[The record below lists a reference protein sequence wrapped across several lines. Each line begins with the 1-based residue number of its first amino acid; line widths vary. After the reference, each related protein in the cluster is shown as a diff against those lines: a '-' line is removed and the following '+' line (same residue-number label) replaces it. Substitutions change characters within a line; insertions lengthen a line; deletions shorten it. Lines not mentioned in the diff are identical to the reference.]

1 MRVTAV
7 RASRS
12 LGLLAFGGLAVGAV
26 QAARGASLTV
36 EPRSWVLGI
45 VATLIGVR
53 VVAYAPSSGLGWLFL
68 TIGVSAGLSVSSGAL
83 PGTAAGWL
91 DAWVWWPSYALLP
104 ALLLVFP
111 TGRLVARRWWPVFVL
126 AVAGAVVTT
135 GSLAWAGWTD
145 PDVVTDEGRG
155 LRGLVLTAFVVGLG
169 LLAGCLLSGVLAVG
183 WRWWRSTGAER
194 RMTGWSLLAGLLLLA
209 ATVSEFAGARGVW
222 VAAVAALPAAA
233 VLAITRYG
241 LHDIDLLLHRSLLYG
256 LLTVAVLAVHAAAV
270 AGFSRLVPDAAEG
283 LAAAAAVLAVQPL
296 RSTAQ
301 RRVDRYVYGERS
313 APYQVLSGLNE
324 QLARPADPSE
334 VLSVIAGSVA
344 AALKLPWVGISIGSD
359 PVPTATHGRSRGW
372 PTTSLPLQHRG
383 QEVGALTVEARS
395 PEERFTRAELQ
406 LLDDLAAQ
414 TGPAV
419 SATLLAQ
426 DLQRARERL
435 VLAREEERRRLRRD
449 LHDGIGPA
457 LAGVRLQLTALRRR
471 LPSPDAAVL
480 DLVEAIAQ
488 DLQQSTSELRGIV
501 DDLRPPALDHGL
513 VAALEQ
519 VAHRLGGAAQ
529 VELATE
535 GDLEGLPAAT
545 EVAAYRIACEAMTN
559 VVKHAGAEHC
569 WVRLARGAGLDV
581 VVTDDGDGAVGVRQ
595 GGVGLGSMRERAEE
609 LGGSLEI
616 RPHHPKG
623 TCVHASLPA

>member
-1 MRVTAV
+1 V
-7 RASRS
+7 RASRA
-12 LGLLAFGGLAVGAV
+12 LALLAVGGLAVGAV
-26 QAARGASLTV
+26 QAARGVSLTV
-36 EPRSWVLGI
+36 EPRQWVLVV

-53 VVAYAPSSGLGWLFL
+53 VVAYAPASGLGWLFL
-68 TIGVSAGLSVSSGAL
+68 TIGLSAGLSVSSGAL
-83 PGTAAGWL
+83 PGAAAGWL

-111 TGRLVARRWWPVFVL
+111 TGRLVARRWWPVFGL
-126 AVAGAVVTT
+126 AVGGAVVTT
-135 GSLAWAGWTD
+135 GSLAWAGWSD
-145 PDVVTDEGRG
+145 PDVITDDGRG
-155 LRGLVLTAFVVGLG
+155 LSGPVLTAFVIGLSV
-169 LLAGCLLSGVLAVG
+169 LAGCLLSGVAAVG

-194 RMTGWSLLAGLLLLA
+194 RMTGWSLLAALLLLA

-256 LLTVAVLAVHAAAV
+256 VLTVLVLGVHAAAV
-270 AGFSRLVPDAAEG
+270 AGFSRLAPDAAEG
-283 LAAAAAVLAVQPL
+283 LAAVAAVLAVQPL

-301 RRVDRYVYGERS
+301 RRVDRYVYGERN

-324 QLARPADPSE
+324 QLTRPADPSE
-334 VLSVIAGSVA
+334 VLAVIASSVA
-344 AALKLPWVGISIGSD
+344 AALKLPWVAISIGHE
-359 PVPTATHGRSRGW
+359 PVPTVTHGRSRGW
-372 PTTSLPLQHRG
+372 PRTSLPLQHRG
-383 QEVGALTVEARS
+383 LQVGALTVEARS

-480 DLVEAIAQ
+480 GMVEAIAQ

-519 VAHRLGGAAQ
+519 VVSRLAGAVQ
-529 VELATE
+529 VELTTA

>member
-1 MRVTAV
+1 MACLG
-7 RASRS
+7 
-12 LGLLAFGGLAVGAV
+12 LGLLQLT
-26 QAARGASLTV
+26 RGVPITV
-36 EPRSWVLGI
+36 ELRQWLLAL

-53 VVAYAPSSGLGWLFL
+53 VVAYAPGSWLGWLFL
-68 TIGVSAGLSVSSGAL
+68 LVGLTAGMSVAAGAL
-83 PGTAAGWL
+83 TGSWAAWW
-91 DAWVWWPSYALLP
+91 DDWVWWPSYALLP
-104 ALLLVFP
+104 AVLLVFP
-111 TGRLVARRWWPVFVL
+111 TGRPASSRWAVVL
-126 AVAGAVVTT
+126 ALALAGALVSTT
-135 GSLAWAGWTD
+135 SLAWASWQD
-145 PDVVTDEGRG
+145 PGFLDSDGAS
-155 LRGLVLTAFVVGLG
+155 LRGVARLSLVTGFVTV
-169 LLAGCLLSGVLAVG
+169 AVAMAAGVLSVAH
-183 WRWWRSTGAER
+183 RWWRSTGLER
-194 RMTGWSLLAGLLLLA
+194 RMLGWSVVGGLLLVL
-209 ATVSEFAGARGVW
+209 ATVPEFLGVPGVW

-233 VLAITRYG
+233 VVAITRFG
-241 LHDIDLLLHRSLLYG
+241 LHDIDLLLHRSLLYS
-256 LLTVAVLAVHAAAV
+256 LLTLSVLAVHAAAV
-270 AGFSRLVPDAAEG
+270 AGFSRLAPDSAEG
-283 LAAAAAVLAVQPL
+283 LAVVAAVLAVQPL
-296 RSTAQ
+296 RSSAQ
-301 RRVDRYVYGERS
+301 QRVDRYVYGERN

-334 VLSVIAGSVA
+334 VLSVIASSVA
-344 AALKLPWVGISIGSD
+344 AALKLPWVGISVGSE
-359 PVPTATHGRSRGW
+359 PVPSATHGRSRGW
-372 PTTSLPLQHRG
+372 PTTSLRLQHRG
-383 QEVGALTVEARS
+383 QEVGVLTVESRS
-395 PEERFTRAELQ
+395 PEERFTRAELH

-480 DLVEAIAQ
+480 GLIEAIAQ

-519 VAHRLGGAAQ
+519 VASRLGGAAQ
-529 VELATE
+529 VELTTAGE
-535 GDLEGLPAAT
+535 LEGLPAAT

-581 VVTDDGDGAVGVRQ
+581 VVTDDGDGAVSVRQ

-609 LGGSLEI
+609 LGGRLEI
-616 RPHHPKG
+616 RPHEPKG
-623 TCVHASLPA
+623 TVVHAWLPA